1 LNDEA
6 FAAKLAGIAF
16 FGTHFLHMHRR
27 KLQQF
32 CRVFTE
38 ILSWLYYA
46 VVVSVC
52 TILIEG
58 AFLIHL
64 PTTFIIYVLIG
75 IVLVGTVSFNYR
87 SSLRQYAD
95 RKLLEFLSEKQEVI
109 CDRLAQP
116 SPACP
121 TYVAT
126 VPRDE
131 AAFVLTSVDGISVI
145 PWVGLA
151 MALRAVKAL
160 FITFLCLCAGSVII
174 DDTLLEVGDL
184 KRTLTSIALIV
195 PLLIILLPLI
205 AAPFAAALR
214 GNRFAFGWEGIVTG
228 STVRIQ
234 PSQVPP
240 WDGDKVRRGN
250 ILLTRTYPAIGTV
263 FSTATNK

>member
-1 LNDEA
+1 
-6 FAAKLAGIAF
+6 
-16 FGTHFLHMHRR
+16 
-27 KLQQF
+27 
-32 CRVFTE
+32 
-38 ILSWLYYA
+38 
-46 VVVSVC
+46 
-52 TILIEG
+52 
-58 AFLIHL
+58 
-64 PTTFIIYVLIG
+64 
-75 IVLVGTVSFNYR
+75 
-87 SSLRQYAD
+87 
-95 RKLLEFLSEKQEVI
+95 
-109 CDRLAQP
+109 
-116 SPACP
+116 
-121 TYVAT
+121 
-126 VPRDE
+126 
-131 AAFVLTSVDGISVI
+131 
-145 PWVGLA
+145 
-151 MALRAVKAL
+151 
-160 FITFLCLCAGSVII
+160 VII